1 MAAARVCTL
10 IFSCAALL
18 VAATAARAAAGLGEW
33 VRAER
38 ADLRLVSAVDS
49 IAEGRDRVLIGLHIR
64 LEDGWKLY
72 WRSPGTAGLPPEI
85 VWDGSENL
93 ASATQ
98 LWPAPQRFVL
108 FGLQSFGYEGEV
120 VLPIEA
126 RLAEAGAPAL
136 FRADVS
142 YLVCR
147 EICVP
152 GGASLAVA
160 LDRGAGGASPAA
172 HLISRFLGRV
182 PAPAETASITF
193 TAEVGARGLTV
204 TARGAMPFSA
214 PDLFVEGAGPLD
226 LPAPIVSLAEG
237 GRVARF
243 QFASATV
250 PAAEMLRLTLVD
262 GGLAV
267 EGAAAVARG
276 STGLWP
282 ILLIALAGGLILN
295 LMPCVLPVLA
305 MKVSGVAALAG
316 QHPGV
321 VRAKLAATAAGVVGA
336 MALLGAA
343 LALARAGGGA
353 VGWGVQFQEPL
364 FLAFMAA
371 VTALFAYNLWGLFS
385 VPAPAWAG
393 AAADRAPKRGV
404 VGDLATGAFATL
416 LATPCSA
423 PFVGTAAAWA
433 LSRGPA
439 EILAVFA
446 ALGLGLAAP
455 WILFALAPAAI
466 AWLPRP
472 GPWMFRLRFVLGLLL
487 AGTSVWLISVLAAQ
501 VGMAVALP
509 VAITLIAAGGVLAL
523 ARGRRLALPAAGA
536 LAVGAVALPLVSGV
550 GPATR
555 AAHADATALPF
566 SPADLVEHAK
576 AGQVVLVD
584 ITADWCVT
592 CQVNKALVLNRGRVA
607 DLLKHEVRVMR
618 GDWTRPDPTIS
629 AFLAAHGRVGIPFN
643 AVYGPG
649 APQGIVLPELLTER
663 SVLEAIAQAQRS
675 TALANQR

>member
-1 MAAARVCTL
+1 MAVARLRTL
-10 IFSCAALL
+10 VLLCVALL
-18 VAATAARAAAGLGEW
+18 AATAAARAAPGLGEW
-33 VRAER
+33 ARAER

-49 IAEGRDRVLIGLHIR
+49 VAERHHTVRLGLHVR
-64 LEDGWKLY
+64 LDEGWKLY
-72 WRSPGTAGLPPEI
+72 WRSPGSAGLPPEI
-85 VWDGSENL
+85 AWDGSENL
-93 ASATQ
+93 AAATM
-98 LWPAPQRFVL
+98 LWPAPKRFTL

-126 RLAEAGAPAL
+126 RLAEAGAPAML
-136 FRADVS
+136 RAEVS

-152 GGASLAVA
+152 GAAALSLT
-160 LDRGAGGASPAA
+160 LDRGEGAPSPAA
-172 HLISRFLGRV
+172 HLIGRFLGRV
-182 PAPAETASITF
+182 PAPAEAASIAF
-193 TAEVGARGLTV
+193 AAEADARGLTV
-204 TARGAMPFSA
+204 TARGPFPFAA
-214 PDLFVEGAGPLD
+214 PDLFVEAAGAPD
-226 LPAPIVSLAEG
+226 LPAPTVSLAEG
-237 GRVARF
+237 GRLARF
-243 QFASATV
+243 HFASSA
-250 PAAEMLRLTLVD
+250 PLAAETLRLTLVD
-262 GGLAV
+262 GELGV
-267 EGAAAVARG
+267 EGVATVARG
-276 STGLWP
+276 SAGLWP

-316 QHPGV
+316 RHRAV
-321 VRAKLAATAAGVVGA
+321 VRAKLAATAAGVIGA

-343 LALARAGGGA
+343 LALVRAAGGA

-371 VTALFAYNLWGLFS
+371 VTALFAYNLWGFFS

-393 AAADRAPKRGV
+393 VVAEAAPKRGLL
-404 VGDLATGAFATL
+404 GDVATGAFATL

-433 LSRGPA
+433 LSRGPG

-455 WILFALAPAAI
+455 WILFALAPGTI

-472 GPWMFRLRFVLGLLL
+472 GAWMVRLRFVLGLLL
-487 AGTSVWLISVLAAQ
+487 AGTSVWLVSVLAAQ
-501 VGMAVALP
+501 VGATAALAVAL
-509 VAITLIAAGGVLAL
+509 TLLIAGAVLAL
-523 ARGRRLALPAAGA
+523 ARGRRIALPAAGA
-536 LAVGAVALPLVSGV
+536 LAIAAVALPLVSGV

-555 AAHADATALPF
+555 AAYADATALPF
-566 SPADLVEHAK
+566 APEELPERAR
-576 AGQVVLVD
+576 AGEVVLVD

-592 CQVNKALVLNRGRVA
+592 CQVNKTLVLNRGA
-607 DLLKHEVRVMR
+607 LAELLKHEVRVMR
-618 GDWTRPDPTIS
+618 GDWTRPDPAIA

-649 APQGIVLPELLTER
+649 APQGIVLPELLSEST
-663 SVLEAIAQAQRS
+663 VLEAIARAQRRD
-675 TALANQR
+675 AVADQR

>member
-1 MAAARVCTL
+1 MAVARLRT
-10 IFSCAALL
+10 LL
-18 VAATAARAAAGLGEW
+18 VLCVALVVVATAARAAPGLGEW

-38 ADLRLVSAVDS
+38 ADLRLVAAVDS
-49 IAEGRDRVLIGLHIR
+49 VAERRDTVRLGLHVR
-64 LEDGWKLY
+64 LDEGWKLY

-85 VWDGSENL
+85 AWDGSENL
-93 ASATQ
+93 ASASI
-98 LWPAPQRFVL
+98 LWPAPKRFTL

-120 VLPIEA
+120 VLPVEI
-126 RLAEAGAPAL
+126 RLSEPGAPATV
-136 FRADVS
+136 RAEVS

-152 GGASLAVA
+152 GLATLSLA
-160 LDRGAGGASPAA
+160 LDRGDGGASPAA

-182 PAPAETASITF
+182 PAPAEAASIAF
-193 TAEVGARGLTV
+193 AVEAGARGLTV
-204 TARGAMPFSA
+204 TARAPLAFAA
-214 PDLFVEGAGPLD
+214 PDLFVEGSGTVD
-226 LPAPIVSLAEG
+226 LPAPTVSLAEG
-237 GRVARF
+237 GRLARF
-243 QFASATV
+243 HFASAAPPTV
-250 PAAEMLRLTLVD
+250 ESLRLTLVD

-267 EGAAAVARG
+267 EGSATVARG
-276 STGLWP
+276 SAGLWP
-282 ILLIALAGGLILN
+282 ILLLALAGGLILN

-316 QHPGV
+316 RHRAV
-321 VRAKLAATAAGVVGA
+321 VRAKLAATAVGVIGA
-336 MALLGAA
+336 MVLLGAA
-343 LALARAGGGA
+343 LALVRAAGGA

-393 AAADRAPKRGV
+393 VVADAAPKRGLL
-404 VGDLATGAFATL
+404 GDVATGAFATL

-433 LSRGPA
+433 LSRGPG

-446 ALGLGLAAP
+446 ALGIGLAAP
-455 WILFALAPAAI
+455 WILFALAPGAI

-472 GPWMFRLRFVLGLLL
+472 GAWMVRLRFVLGLLL
-487 AGTSVWLISVLAAQ
+487 AGTSVWLVAVLAAQ
-501 VGMAVALP
+501 VGATAALSI
-509 VAITLIAAGGVLAL
+509 ALTLIIAGVVLAL
-523 ARGRRLALPAAGA
+523 ARGRRIALPAAGA

-550 GPATR
+550 GPTPR
-555 AAHADATALPF
+555 AAYADATALPF
-566 SPADLVEHAK
+566 VPEELPERAR
-576 AGQVVLVD
+576 AGEVVLVD

-592 CQVNKALVLNRGRVA
+592 CQVNKALVLNRGAVA
-607 DLLKHEVRVMR
+607 ELLKHQVRVMR
-618 GDWTRPDPTIS
+618 GDWTRPDPAIA

-649 APQGIVLPELLTER
+649 APQGIVLPELLSE
-663 SVLEAIAQAQRS
+663 SAVLEAITQAQRRD
-675 TALANQR
+675 TVAKQR